1 MPDSRTGLHSRD
13 TSPEPG
19 PGQGTSPLPCG
30 PAAADAGY
38 NCIAKN
44 SPRSC
49 ALCRSDPW
57 RNQQWINQLSKDIQA
72 SGASF
77 EFFEYPVDGRL
88 FTDPGVAEYDA
99 EATSLLRERAAEFI
113 AKQG

>member
-1 MPDSRTGLHSRD
+1 MP
-13 TSPEPG
+13 
-19 PGQGTSPLPCG
+19 GTTALPKTV
-30 PAAADAGY
+30 PDHVHYA
-38 NCIAKN
+38 
-44 SPRSC
+44 
-49 ALCRSDPW
+49 RSDPW

-77 EFFEYPVDGRL
+77 EFFEYPVDGHL